1 MQRPILPERNHP
13 SILPLPASLIIPRKF
28 QDSRE
33 NADELFVMAS
43 ISTLTGTAKAPPPV
57 DDQKQAAELLLKRL
71 PAMPTVS
78 ARLLGMMGRAD
89 VSLKEISNLIVSDAA
104 LTGEILRMSNS
115 AMFGA
120 RSEVRSILQA
130 LAVLGT
136 EKVKGLACTVAL
148 RSYLGNALQI
158 PALKR
163 CWRHNLATAVVS
175 SEIADWARQDGGEAY
190 TAGILHDIGR
200 LGLIAVDP
208 ARYLQLLD
216 QAAIH
221 GGALCNLEK
230 KAYGLDHAY
239 AGEWLAT
246 TWGLPPV
253 ISKAIRVHHQ
263 AFNGDSCS
271 IAGLVHYGCRITDL
285 LGFAPVDSENVAGD
299 PIAEFL
305 ATFPPSI
312 RERLNITVPELQIL
326 IASRVNALEA

>member
-1 MQRPILPERNHP
+1 
-13 SILPLPASLIIPRKF
+13 
-28 QDSRE
+28 
-33 NADELFVMAS
+33 MAATT
-43 ISTLTGTAKAPPPV
+43 TLTGAGNPPPSG
-57 DDQKQAAELLLKRL
+57 DNQKHAAELLLRRL
-71 PAMPTVS
+71 PSMPTVS

-89 VSLKEISNLIVSDAA
+89 ANLKEISNLIVSDAA

-120 RSEVRSILQA
+120 RNEVRSILQA

-163 CWRHNLATAVVS
+163 CWRHNLSTAVVS
-175 SEIADWARQDGGEAY
+175 SEIADWVRQDSGEAY

-208 ARYLQLLD
+208 AQYLQLLD
-216 QAAIH
+216 RFANH
-221 GGALCNLEK
+221 GGNLCQLEQET
-230 KAYGLDHAY
+230 YGLDHAV

-246 TWGLPPV
+246 TWGLPPF
-253 ISKAIRVHHQ
+253 IANAIRVHHQ
-263 AFNGDSCS
+263 PLEAESHT
-271 IAGLVHYGCRITDL
+271 ITGLVHYGCSISEV
-285 LGFAPVDSENVAGD
+285 LGFSPIESKENSDEPVKR
-299 PIAEFL
+299 FL
-305 ATFPPSI
+305 ATLPAAQ
-312 RERLNITVPELQIL
+312 RDRLNINIPELQIL